1 MSSYMS
7 YVLKKNENPMKSLR
21 FNNLF
26 LASIFVWFW
35 YIGVTLPIYFGLVP
49 PLSMSLSTL
58 LMNYAIC
65 AVVFYVNYYVLTPFF
80 VKRHEYSQLFLML
93 FVLAIIVLIIREGID
108 KIHYF
113 GILQNGKPFS
123 QIMHRTMAIMGFLMI
138 SSAFSVV
145 KRLSENQK
153 ELFNLEKSKLE
164 AELAFLKTQINPH
177 FLFNTLNNIYS
188 LAYLKDEKAAPM
200 IAKLSN
206 MLRYMLYECAEARV
220 PLSKEVAFLKNYM
233 DLQAV
238 KAESSLMI
246 DFFAE
251 NVLPEHQVA
260 PLILIN
266 FVENAFKHSHW
277 ESHPNAWVTVHLE
290 VSDEHELV
298 FEVSNCK
305 NGDKQPA
312 TRHHGIGLTNT
323 KKQLELNY
331 PNRHTLEISDET
343 DSYNI
348 LLKINLNIA
357 NT

>member
-1 MSSYMS
+1 M
-7 YVLKKNENPMKSLR
+7 R

-35 YIGVTLPIYFGLVP
+35 YVGVTMPIYLGLVP
-49 PLSMSLSTL
+49 PLSMSLTTL
-58 LMNYAIC
+58 LMNYVIC
-65 AVVFYVNYYVLTPFF
+65 AVVFYVNYYVLTPYF

-93 FVLAIIVLIIREGID
+93 FVLAIMVLLIREGMD

-123 QIMHRTMAIMGFLMI
+123 QVMHRTMAIMGFLMI

-153 ELFNLEKSKLE
+153 TMFALEKSKLE
-164 AELAFLKTQINPH
+164 AELSFLKTQINPH

-188 LAYLKDEKAAPM
+188 LAYLKDDKAAPM
-200 IAKLSN
+200 ISKLSN
-206 MLRYMLYECAEARV
+206 MLRYMLYECSEARV
-220 PLSKEVAFLKNYM
+220 PLSKEVAFLKNYI

-238 KAESSLMI
+238 KSESSLMI

-251 NVLPEHQVA
+251 NVLAEHEVA

-266 FVENAFKHSHW
+266 FVENAFKHAHW
-277 ESHPNAWVTVHLE
+277 ETHPDAWINVHLE
-290 VSDEHELV
+290 VTDDNELI

-305 NGDKQPA
+305 YEVKKVV

-331 PNRHTLEISDET
+331 PKRYVLTIEDNT
-343 DSYNI
+343 DSYNV
-348 LLKINLNIA
+348 LLKINLNSA

>member
-1 MSSYMS
+1 
-7 YVLKKNENPMKSLR
+7 MKSLQ
-21 FNNLF
+21 FNNLV

-35 YIGVTLPIYFGLVP
+35 YIGVTLPIYLGLVP
-49 PLSMSLSTL
+49 PLFMSLPTL
-58 LMNYAIC
+58 LVNYAIC
-65 AVVFYVNYYVLTPFF
+65 AIVFYLNYYVLTPHF
-80 VKRHEYSQLFLML
+80 VKKHAYSQLFLML
-93 FVLAIIVLIIREGID
+93 FVFGVVLLLIREGMD
-108 KIHYF
+108 KIYYF

-153 ELFNLEKSKLE
+153 MLFALEKSKLE

-188 LAYLKDEKAAPM
+188 LAYLKDDKAAPM

-206 MLRYMLYECAEARV
+206 MLRYMLYECSDRRV
-220 PLSKEVAFLKNYM
+220 PLSQEVAFLQNYI

-238 KAESSLMI
+238 KSESSLMI

-251 NVLPEHQVA
+251 NVSEEHQIA

-266 FVENAFKHSHW
+266 FVENAFKHAHW
-277 ESHPNAWVTVHLE
+277 ETHPDAWINVHVEVTE
-290 VSDEHELV
+290 EHELL

-305 NGDKQPA
+305 YEVKKVV

-331 PNRHTLEISDET
+331 PNRHSLTITDET

-348 LLKINLNIA
+348 LLKIFLDNK
-357 NT
+357 

>member
-1 MSSYMS
+1 M
-7 YVLKKNENPMKSLR
+7 R

-26 LASIFVWFW
+26 LASVFVWFW
-35 YIGVTLPIYFGLVP
+35 YIGVTLPIYLGLVP
-49 PLSMSLSTL
+49 PMSMSLTTL
-58 LMNYAIC
+58 LTNYGIC
-65 AVVFYVNYYVLTPFF
+65 AIVFYLNYYIFTPYF
-80 VKRHEYSQLFLML
+80 VKQRAYSQLFLML
-93 FVLAIIVLIIREGID
+93 FVLLIIVLCIREGMD
-108 KIHYF
+108 RFYYF

-145 KRLSENQK
+145 KQLSENHK
-153 ELFNLEKSKLE
+153 RLFSLEKSKLE

-200 IAKLSN
+200 ISKLSN
-206 MLRYMLYECAEARV
+206 MLRYMLYECSEARV
-220 PLSKEVAFLKNYM
+220 PLSKEVDFLKNYI

-238 KAESSLMI
+238 KSESSLLI

-251 NVLPEHQVA
+251 NVLAEHQVA

-266 FVENAFKHSHW
+266 FVENAFKHTHW
-277 ESHPNAWVTVHLE
+277 ETHPDAWINVHLE
-290 VSDEHELV
+290 MTDDNELI

-305 NGDKQPA
+305 YEVKKVV

-331 PNRHTLEISDET
+331 PNRHTLTIVEET

-348 LLKINLNIA
+348 LLKINLNRA